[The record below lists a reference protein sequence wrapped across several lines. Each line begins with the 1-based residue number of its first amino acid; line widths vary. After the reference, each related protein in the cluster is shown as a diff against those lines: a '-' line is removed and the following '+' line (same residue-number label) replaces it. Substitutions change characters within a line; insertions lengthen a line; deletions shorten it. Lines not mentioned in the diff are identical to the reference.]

1 MKKYGKL
8 IAPGKLAFWEQGG
21 GYTNTGS
28 AVIIADHNG
37 YPKQAIEV
45 YTTGE
50 LACGKHA
57 LIPVEVGDVIIT
69 VDRHRDRIAVTI
81 RRITLID
88 DVGIGGETCEDLI
101 CVDAI
106 EAAIAKSYDYHC
118 RKPYYIKGL

>member
-8 IAPGKLAFWEQGG
+8 IAPGKFAFWEQGG

-57 LIPVEVGDVIIT
+57 LIIT

-81 RRITLID
+81 RRITFID
-88 DVGIGGETCEDLI
+88 DVGIGVETCEDLI